1 MPDTDED
8 RSDEELYRRL
18 SEVRDRLS
26 RLESTCSSTPSATQ
40 RAHIEQAEAE
50 RESLWREI
58 HARYVAELNAM
69 ANLPDL
75 VFEDLGGE
83 CPVQGEG
90 TYRGKDFYFRARH
103 ESWSLRID
111 LCPEYYPLRAAFETW
126 GDYGEEQFDA
136 SFMPIEDAVAFIRQ
150 GCLEYDAHMPI
161 RQAAEV
167 GDIDAVT
174 WGYVL
179 WKWHFGRDL
188 VATREAESVVDAAG
202 LASLDDL
209 VGRGLICRSRVGYR
223 AAVLTSCYAAMAV
236 ASDDCTRWPLVNLL
250 HRAMS
255 LVTDGQLTELATLL
269 EQAGKSQRVQL
280 WTLAESFV
288 VLSRRDQFEW
298 TALQELLKAR
308 TRLDQGSR

>member
-1 MPDTDED
+1 MPDYDED
-8 RSDEELYRRL
+8 PLDEELYRRL

-26 RLESTCSSTPSATQ
+26 RLKSTCSSTPSAAQ
-40 RAHIEQAEAE
+40 RAQIEQAEAE

-58 HARYVAELNAM
+58 HGRYVAELNAM

-126 GDYGEEQFDA
+126 GDYGEEEFDA

-150 GCLEYDAHMPI
+150 GCLEYDARMPI
-161 RQAAEV
+161 RRAAEV

-179 WKWHFGRDL
+179 WKWHYGRDL
-188 VATREAESVVDAAG
+188 VATCEAESVVNAAG
-202 LASLDDL
+202 LASLNDL
-209 VGRGLICRSRVGYR
+209 IGRRLICRSRVGYR
-223 AAVLTSCYAAMAV
+223 AAVLTSRYATVAS
-236 ASDDCTRWPLVNLL
+236 ASDDCAHWPLVNLL

-255 LVTDGQLTELATLL
+255 LVTDGQSAKLATLL
-269 EQAGKSQRVQL
+269 ERAGKLQRVQL
-280 WTLAESFV
+280 WKLAESFV
-288 VLSRRDQFEW
+288 VLSRRDQFER
-298 TALQELLKAR
+298 TALQRLLTVR
-308 TRLDQGSR
+308 TRIDQNAR